1 MSDWI
6 LRSQLPLSHE
16 ALREKVEELRNL
28 AETLP
33 DSSSVLN
40 QATPQLDLA
49 RTLLEEA
56 QEAR

>member
-6 LRSQLPLSHE
+6 LNSELPLSQE
-16 ALREKVEELRNL
+16 ALREKVEELRKL

-40 QATPQLDLA
+40 EATPQLDLA
-49 RTLLEEA
+49 KTLLEEA
-56 QEAR
+56 QKAR